1 MIDEEELD
9 PLSEEIHEDPLE
21 ESEIPDA
28 ASPSGLRKAERKS
41 RQKKDQSA
49 EFWKEIL
56 STAIGRQE
64 IWTLLSE
71 AHAFET
77 RFACGPS
84 GFPQPDATWFHAG
97 QQDFGLRLYQKLL
110 AISPTDVLQM
120 HREWDYRFI
129 PSKPRR
135 TKLAGD

>member
-1 MIDEEELD
+1 MIDEPDYD
-9 PLSEEIHEDPLE
+9 PFQNELSEEPLDD
-21 ESEIPDA
+21 SEIPS
-28 ASPSGLRKAERKS
+28 ASSPTSLRKAERRS

-56 STAIGRQE
+56 STVVGRQE
-64 IWTLLSE
+64 IWALLTE
-71 AHAFET
+71 ARTFET

-84 GFPQPDATWFHAG
+84 GFPQTEATWFHAG

-120 HREWDYRFI
+120 HKEWDYRFI
-129 PSKPRR
+129 PTKPRR
-135 TKLAGD
+135 SNLAGD